1 MKQYLK
7 KLKKVTNNSIFIILV
22 YYKPRQKSGLVV
34 WKDDIANLYLL
45 IKIGSSSNKNNK
57 PLSNVLS
64 SQSTPHFI
72 YSRPFL
78 DLYITK
84 ELKTLCELIQKSKP
98 IET

>member
-1 MKQYLK
+1 M
-7 KLKKVTNNSIFIILV
+7 
-22 YYKPRQKSGLVV
+22 YYKPRQKPGLVV

-78 DLYITK
+78 AKRKDLG
-84 ELKTLCELIQKSKP
+84 SKP
-98 IET
+98 FWIYI